1 MYHYLL
7 DITWNGLKGKKRGS
21 VCLFAACFLSVAFAV
36 VNVSIT
42 GSLNKTRGELRY
54 DMYGEWNVAVY
65 SPDPLTTALQEERIQ
80 GYGTAKVY
88 GNLLDSGETPLT
100 GIGTLDD
107 SLRTLG
113 HIEVVSGTFPAKD
126 NEIAIEADVLSDLG
140 YDYELGQTIT
150 LRIMDKKA
158 IEQHRT
164 LMGIDNEA
172 GGKGDAAMDASDKDT
187 MESQMAG
194 EINDAAI
201 AGDDDIIV
209 KEYILCGVL
218 REYTGLWYTESGGI
232 PLAGACVTEHAAKE
246 IGGVYSYQYFLST
259 EQEESHGLY
268 QNLRRDYENT
278 VENISAY
285 GSMAKEEYHYFN
297 LALILMITI
306 VAAIVIYSIQ
316 IKEQMRSI
324 QLFRT
329 IGATKQ
335 QLSVIIFYETMLIL
349 LPAAMGGTA
358 AGSLATWVLLRLLM
372 EQSASA
378 FYICI
383 PVILIAGILLLWLGA
398 VFATRFLIFRYS
410 LRGRLSA
417 QKRLL
422 PWTGRK
428 RRGRKWLGRLLLSSA
443 SMLALIFCYVES
455 LPPIYI
461 DDLWSKQSS
470 YTICYDM
477 NQNGMQGALIT
488 DAFIKSIKLLPEIEE
503 VVAWYQDSGT
513 LAFSGMEENPF
524 ATLLMGHFYGAKPW
538 DTVETGSQTTV
549 PDGLWCNAYG
559 VAEDNW
565 DKFFQ
570 YVEGEID
577 REKFRDG
584 ESVLLYLPYNKETG
598 VELDGEFYQDFGV
611 AVGDTVT
618 VTTYAMG
625 ELTADTPTSIPEKN
639 KLTSYKQY
647 QKPSEASQAKAEVA
661 GIITADLWQDPYFI
675 WLGTD
680 YYTVIGSDAFAKKL
694 TEADRDGILFESG
707 IWSNQAYGYTIAFV
721 YTGMDAEYFST
732 DYLMAKAAA
741 EHHLE
746 FSNQREQ
753 HTAYRQEAIQTLLH
767 IWICGICIF
776 LILIL
781 MLLNIEMLHG
791 LAQKRAFA
799 LLQVIGMSRR
809 QLRVRLAAQ
818 GLLMSLASC
827 LLGHVGYFL
836 YFMVKHI
843 GTYHRFVEEFE
854 YTGTFPELLKTQFE
868 QSYLQAGWSLPVHLA
883 FCAFGIAC
891 VFLLFFCPQNR
902 VLKETI
908 RENLS

>member
-1 MYHYLL
+1 MQNYLL
-7 DITWNGLKGKKRGS
+7 DITWNGLKGKKRSS
-21 VCLFAACFLSVAFAV
+21 VYLFAACFLSVAFAV

-42 GSLNKTRGELRY
+42 GSLNETRKELRY

-65 SPDPLTTALQEERIQ
+65 SPDPLTTALQEEQIQ
-80 GYGTAKVY
+80 EYGTAKVY

-100 GIGTLDD
+100 GIGTLDA

-113 HIEVVSGTFPAKD
+113 HLEVESGKFPTKD

-140 YDYELGQTIT
+140 YDYELGQTLT
-150 LRIMDKKA
+150 LRMMDKNA
-158 IEQHRT
+158 IEKQEKFMS
-164 LMGIDNEA
+164 LGNEA
-172 GGKGDAAMDASDKDT
+172 EKK
-187 MESQMAG
+187 ENMAPLR
-194 EINDAAI
+194 N
-201 AGDDDIIV
+201 DDIIV

-218 REYTGLWYTESGGI
+218 REYTGLWYTKAEGA
-232 PLAGACVTEHAAKE
+232 PLAGACVTEEAAKE

-285 GSMAKEEYHYFN
+285 GPAAKEKYQYHYFN

-306 VAAIVIYSIQ
+306 VAVIVIYSIQ

-329 IGATKQ
+329 IGATKK
-335 QLSVIIFYETMLIL
+335 QLSVITFYETMFLL
-349 LPAAMGGTA
+349 LPAAAGGIA

-372 EQSASA
+372 EQNASA
-378 FYICI
+378 IYISI
-383 PVILIAGILLLWLGA
+383 PVILIAGILLLWFGA
-398 VFATRFLIFRYS
+398 VFATRFLILRYS

-417 QKRLL
+417 QKRRLL
-422 PWTGRK
+422 WAGRR
-428 RRGRKWLGRLLLSSA
+428 RRGRNWLGRLLLSSA
-443 SMLALIFCYVES
+443 SMLAVIFCYVES
-455 LPPIYI
+455 LAPISM
-461 DDLWSKQSS
+461 DDSYSKQTS
-470 YTICYDM
+470 YTIRYNT
-477 NQNGMQGALIT
+477 NQNGMQGSFIT
-488 DAFIKSIKLLPEIEE
+488 DSFLKSIKPLPGIEE
-503 VVAWYQDSGT
+503 VVAWYTSPGT
-513 LAFSGMEENPF
+513 LEFSGMEENPF
-524 ATLLMGHFYGAKPW
+524 ATLLMGHLYGAHPW
-538 DTVETGSQTTV
+538 DTVEAGGQNIG

-584 ESVLLYLPYNKETG
+584 ESVLLYLPYIRETG

-611 AVGDTVT
+611 AIGDTVT
-618 VTTYAMG
+618 VTTYGKG
-625 ELTADTPTSIPEKN
+625 ELAADAPKNLPEEDW
-639 KLTSYKQY
+639 LTFYEPY
-647 QKPSEASQAKAEVA
+647 QGHMAASQTNAEVA
-661 GIITADLWQDPYFI
+661 GIITADLGQDPSLL
-675 WLGTD
+675 WLGSD

-694 TEADRDGILFESG
+694 TETDRDGVLFDAG
-707 IWSNQAYGYTIAFV
+707 IWSNQAHGYTIAFV
-721 YTGMDAEYFST
+721 YTGMDAGYFST

-741 EHHLE
+741 EHHLN

-753 HTAYRQEAIQTLLH
+753 HTAYRQEAMQALLH
-767 IWICGICIF
+767 IWICSICMF

-781 MLLNIEMLHG
+781 ILLNIEMLHG
-791 LAQKRAFA
+791 LAQKRAYA
-799 LLQVIGMSRR
+799 LLQAIGMSRR
-809 QLRVRLAAQ
+809 QLRLRLAAQ
-818 GLLMSLASC
+818 GCLLSLASC

-836 YFMVKHI
+836 YVAVKHI

-854 YTGTFPELLKTQFE
+854 YAGTFPELLKTQFE
-868 QSYLQAGWSLPVHLA
+868 MSYLQAGWSLPVHLG

-902 VLKETI
+902 TLKENI
-908 RENLS
+908 RENLARR